1 MIGYIVSCDTCI
13 YSQKLDDCK
22 QRSQNG
28 VLRHAVTGQLKKV
41 GFQLALTRSICFNI
55 HGVYLYPK

>member
-1 MIGYIVSCDTCI
+1 MIGYIVSCDTCR

-41 GFQLALTRSICFNI
+41 GLPTCINTIYMF
-55 HGVYLYPK
+55 